1 MLGQFPVQS
10 RALGTNS
17 MTEVEGLKAN
27 DDFQFYA
34 ATKDVCL
41 QQTEVLVKQ
50 ALIMKIMVTL
60 QESFRLLFVSLT

>member
-27 DDFQFYA
+27 DDFQFLCSN
-34 ATKDVCL
+34 KRCL
-41 QQTEVLVKQ
+41 STADRSMSQ
-50 ALIMKIMVTL
+50 AGSHNENMLTL